1 MVKVKDADRKRKY
14 KKRRSKIEMINAV
27 READLLI
34 ARGVAVPSARHAVKL
49 SKASYDLHSELLKA
63 LTPPPAPAEEVVVG
77 GPHYGLKPSSEETF
91 REKAERI
98 FEPEPE
104 RPQGMQAWEC
114 PKCGRVNAIW
124 KGTCDCWK
132 EN

>member
-63 LTPPPAPAEEVVVG
+63 LTPPPAPEAEAEEVE
-77 GPHYGLKPSSEETF
+77 GLHSYEPPPEE
-91 REKAERI
+91 APA
-98 FEPEPE
+98 PEPP

-132 EN
+132 ER